1 MLRCRDA
8 TVGSDI
14 LIESTHRP
22 EGVTMKYML
31 LIYGNHAAWDAMTE
45 QSQQELIQVHVS
57 LQAELTA
64 SGELLDVNELP
75 LQDAKI
81 VRTSGGVPVV
91 TDGPFAESKEIL
103 AGYYLVDCASV
114 ERAAEIAGRLVE
126 AEFAPIE
133 VRQVSG
139 G

>member
-1 MLRCRDA
+1 
-8 TVGSDI
+8 
-14 LIESTHRP
+14 
-22 EGVTMKYML
+22 MKYML
-31 LIYGNHAAWDAMTE
+31 LIYGNHTAWDAMTE
-45 QSQQELIQVHVS
+45 QSRQELVRVHDV

-64 SGELLDVNELP
+64 SGELIDVNELP

-103 AGYYLVDCASV
+103 AGYYLVDCV
-114 ERAAEIAGRLVE
+114 GVDRAAEIAGRLVE